1 MRLNFTRAIFLFFA
15 AYIIVTILATATTLT
30 YGMIT
35 HAPEAA
41 PGISPVKAPVF
52 LATVPFH
59 VLIMLIIWPIFA
71 VIYFK
76 KAQRRNPGE
85 ERTETWNLAFVW
97 MALAMIVDCV
107 GFVLIKH
114 PYSLTAHAF
123 YVDYQPW
130 ISLIY
135 IAIFVSPFI
144 RLMLS
149 KQGAKKKK
157 PMIEA

>member
-1 MRLNFTRAIFLFFA
+1 MKLNFTRAILLFFA
-15 AYIIVTILATATTLT
+15 AYIIVTILAAATTLT

-59 VLIMLIIWPIFA
+59 VLIMLIIWPLFA

-97 MALAMIVDCV
+97 LALAMIVDCV

-135 IAIFVSPFI
+135 IAIFISPFI

-149 KQGAKKKK
+149 NRGAKKKK
-157 PMIEA
+157 PMIGA

>member
-1 MRLNFTRAIFLFFA
+1 MKLNFARAIFLFFA
-15 AYIIVTILATATTLT
+15 AYIIVTILAAATTET
-30 YGMIT
+30 YGMIA
-35 HAPEAA
+35 HPPEAA
-41 PGISPVKAPVF
+41 PGVSPVKAPVF

-71 VIYFK
+71 AIYFK
-76 KAQRRNPGE
+76 KPKRRNPVE
-85 ERTETWNLAFVW
+85 ERTETWNLAFIW
-97 MALAMIVDCV
+97 IALAMIVDCV

-149 KQGAKKKK
+149 HRAPKRK
-157 PMIEA
+157 

>member
-1 MRLNFTRAIFLFFA
+1 MKLNFTRAIFLFFA
-15 AYIIVTILATATTLT
+15 AYIIVTILATATTLI

-71 VIYFK
+71 AIYFK
-76 KAQRRNPGE
+76 KAQGRNSGE

-97 MALAMIVDCV
+97 IASAMTVDYV
-107 GFVLIKH
+107 GFVLIRH
-114 PYSLTAHAF
+114 PYSLTPHAF

-144 RLMLS
+144 RLTLS
-149 KQGAKKKK
+149 KPAAKRK
-157 PMIEA
+157 

>member
-1 MRLNFTRAIFLFFA
+1 MKLNFARAIFLFFA
-15 AYIIVTILATATTLT
+15 AYIIVTILAVATTIT
-30 YGMIT
+30 YGMIA
-35 HAPEAA
+35 HPPEAA

-71 VIYFK
+71 AIYFK
-76 KAQRRNPGE
+76 KAKRRNPGE
-85 ERTETWNLAFVW
+85 ERTETWNLAFIW
-97 MALAMIVDCV
+97 IALAIIVDCV

-149 KQGAKKKK
+149 QQAAKRK
-157 PMIEA
+157 